1 MRSISLWVP
10 TTEWAE
16 VGGGGGKSK
25 LYHRVMGTRLVNV
38 LECVPSSVF
47 WYPSQHYG
55 DRCAYDYLIIEHTF
69 LSHINRLCYKAL
81 IWIFSKKKKIKDYA
95 VLLEISSKDVCIS
108 DNHIHDAT
116 YIACPIWV
124 INTHLLVGVVAL
136 TFKGILHIFYTCEL
150 NTGYTSESSGKFLI
164 NPNSLATP

>member
-1 MRSISLWVP
+1 MYVKWGNANRMITFNKRKQERKVTKVTFFIHDLLLDRNTLSVNAINFP

-81 IWIFSKKKKIKDYA
+81 IWIFSKKKK
-95 VLLEISSKDVCIS
+95 SKIMQFC
-108 DNHIHDAT
+108 
-116 YIACPIWV
+116 
-124 INTHLLVGVVAL
+124 
-136 TFKGILHIFYTCEL
+136 
-150 NTGYTSESSGKFLI
+150 
-164 NPNSLATP
+164 